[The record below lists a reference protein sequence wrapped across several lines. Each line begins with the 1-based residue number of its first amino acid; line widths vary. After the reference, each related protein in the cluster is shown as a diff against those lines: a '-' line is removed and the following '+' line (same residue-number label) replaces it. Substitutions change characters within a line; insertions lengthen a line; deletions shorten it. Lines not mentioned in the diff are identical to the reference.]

1 MDEILNGKRVL
12 VVDDTGVARM
22 LAADIL
28 GAVGIRILEAE
39 SGAQALK
46 LAAEHPIDAFLL
58 DIKLPDTNGIE
69 LCRALRAMEPYR
81 NAPMIFVTALDQ
93 REVLQWAVEA
103 GADDFIQ
110 KPLHAMVLRRR
121 LANLLQKA
129 AYLRKVESMSLS
141 LRRYVSPRTEEIAR
155 VFATYGKLPAPRRQ
169 EACIL
174 FSDARGFSEL
184 SPEPEPEA
192 LFAMLSGALAAQVAA
207 VNRHDGYVDKFAGD
221 GVMAVFDSGN
231 MAAKC
236 CRCALDIL
244 DHAKRFAAQKG
255 MAGIRLGIGI
265 HMGPA
270 VVGNLGSD
278 EYLDYTL
285 VGTSVNLAA
294 RLCGLAS
301 QSIVVSQAVRDAAA
315 GDKEFAFSA
324 GRAVEVRGFKEPI
337 TVYDLQRPPV

>member
-1 MDEILNGKRVL
+1 
-12 VVDDTGVARM
+12 
-22 LAADIL
+22 
-28 GAVGIRILEAE
+28 
-39 SGAQALK
+39 
-46 LAAEHPIDAFLL
+46 
-58 DIKLPDTNGIE
+58 
-69 LCRALRAMEPYR
+69 
-81 NAPMIFVTALDQ
+81 
-93 REVLQWAVEA
+93 
-103 GADDFIQ
+103 
-110 KPLHAMVLRRR
+110 MVLRRR

-129 AYLRKVESMSLS
+129 AYLKKVETMSLS

-169 EACIL
+169 DACVL

-184 SPEPEPEA
+184 NPEPEPEA
-192 LFAMLSGALAAQVAA
+192 LFGMLSGALSAQVAA

-244 DHAKRFAAQKG
+244 NHAKRFAAQKG

-285 VGTSVNLAA
+285 VGNTVNLAA
-294 RLCGLAS
+294 RLCGLAG
-301 QSIVVSQAVRDAAA
+301 QSIVVSQAVYDAVS
-315 GDKEFAFSA
+315 GENEFAFAA
-324 GRAVEVRGFKEPI
+324 GRPVEVRGFKEPI
-337 TVYDLQRPPV
+337 AVYELQRSSA